1 MRYIQW
7 FTKYLNIILQGNSTN
22 SKILIS
28 MKVYMYIEYIT
39 QSNFSISESKINRQ
53 NFNMLL
59 SFKYNCLKFFFATK
73 F

>member
-1 MRYIQW
+1 
-7 FTKYLNIILQGNSTN
+7 
-22 SKILIS
+22 
-28 MKVYMYIEYIT
+28 MKVYMYVEYIT
-39 QSNFSISESKINRQ
+39 QSNFSISESKINPQ